1 MKITVNIIYSGTN
14 NNIHLFAKEMIESG
28 TVTDIQSQEGN
39 IKYDYYLP
47 IDNPN
52 ELLLVDEW
60 VSQDA
65 IDFHHKSPMM
75 KKIADLRKK
84 YNLKMKVTRYTEIA

>member
-14 NNIHLFAKEMIESG
+14 NSAYLFAKEMIESG
-28 TVTDIQSQEGN
+28 TVTDIKSQEGN
-39 IKYDYYLP
+39 IKYGYYLP
-47 IDNPN
+47 MDNPN

-60 VSQDA
+60 VSQEA
-65 IDFHHKSPMM
+65 IDLHHKSPMM

-84 YNLKMKVTRYTEIA
+84 YNLKMKVKRYTEIS

>member
-1 MKITVNIIYSGTN
+1 MKVTVNIIYSETN
-14 NNIHLFAKEMIESG
+14 NNTHLFAKEMIKSG
-28 TVTDIQSQEGN
+28 TVTDIKLQEGN

-47 IDNPN
+47 IDNLN

-65 IDFHHKSPMM
+65 IDLHHKSPMM
-75 KKIADLRKK
+75 KKLQ
-84 YNLKMKVTRYTEIA
+84 T